1 MTDEFEGFTQSP
13 HYPSNSTPLSIQPA
27 FIKGPMRTNYL
38 VTILLSLC
46 LWHIRSIASRARAG
60 WATELRRLLVLCSQL
75 KPHPH
80 RRRREAPHL
89 DAGIEYSHRLWGNDS
104 LRLDYEGSISPF
116 FQERDPT
123 VVATY
128 PTVSTVGLTSYV
140 EALPSIG
147 ERVVY
152 ATNNP
157 VGYVGRGDGSMVY
170 VYAIYG
176 STKTYAPAI
185 SPLGAR
191 VSGLSSHHLQPTF
204 SADLGMVFSS
214 RDLPVDG
221 TASSNFLFSLGHGMQ
236 FI

>member
-1 MTDEFEGFTQSP
+1 M
-13 HYPSNSTPLSIQPA
+13 
-27 FIKGPMRTNYL
+27 YL
-38 VTILLSLC
+38 LR
-46 LWHIRSIASRARAG
+46 IRSIASRARAG
-60 WATELRRLLVLCSQL
+60 RRQSFGVFSSFAPNSSHILIGDAE
-75 KPHPH
+75 K
-80 RRRREAPHL
+80 RRVWT
-89 DAGIEYSHRLWGNDS
+89 AGLEYSHRLWGNDS
-104 LRLDYEGSISPF
+104 LRLDYEGSVSPF

-128 PTVSTVGLTSYV
+128 PTVSTVGLISYV

-157 VGYVGRGDGSMVY
+157 VGYVGLGDGSIVY
-170 VYAIYG
+170 VYAVYG
-176 STKTYAPAI
+176 STKTYALAI

-191 VSGLSSHHLQPTF
+191 VSGFSSHRLQPTF

-221 TASSNFLFSLGHGMQ
+221 TASSNFLFSFGPGMQ
-236 FI
+236 LIQGSSAIRLEYLYRHMSNANSGDYNPGVDSGVFRLTLSRLRTR